1 MKAIELSRKE
11 LKDLSVLLNH
21 SDNNCYDSI
30 RERVNTAL
38 VPTLKQ
44 RSLEKSY
51 WDENGVYQTCI
62 NFMTN

>member
-38 VPTLKQ
+38 VPDVKTTELGKKL
-44 RSLEKSY
+44 LE
-51 WDENGVYQTCI
+51 
-62 NFMTN
+62 